1 VSSAAATGG
10 AGTVFV
16 LGAGRAGRSLAR
28 ALVVAGVDVVGLHG
42 RQPDPMAV
50 PPVTGGALP
59 DTLGTA
65 SVILVT
71 VRDAQLGDAL
81 RQLASA
87 RLATGA
93 VVLHASGATDPPEAS
108 ALRALGHGVGTMHP
122 LVPLADP
129 ERAVHLLRDAWIGVD
144 GDPRAIIA
152 ATALAARLGA
162 HALTIPPGQKPRYH
176 AAAVFAANFPVVV
189 AALAERLLEEAGV
202 SEGEARAATIGLM
215 GAAVSNLESGRPHDV
230 LTGPIARGD
239 VASVRGHLA
248 VLADDAP
255 ALDAYVTLSRAALV
269 LAHERGTSAERLAEI
284 SAALDAAQLEAAQR
298 PPSTA

>member
-1 VSSAAATGG
+1 VTPTAADGG
-10 AGTVFV
+10 SVTVFV

-42 RQPDPMAV
+42 RQPDPTAV

-59 DTLGTA
+59 ESLGNA

-81 RQLASA
+81 RQLARA
-87 RLATGA
+87 RLQAGA
-93 VVLHASGATDPPEAS
+93 VVLHASGATDPAEAS
-108 ALRALGHGVGTMHP
+108 SLRALGHGVGTMHP
-122 LVPLADP
+122 LVPLANP
-129 ERAVHLLRDAWIGVD
+129 ARAVDILHDAWIGVD
-144 GDPRAIIA
+144 GDRAAIAA
-152 ATALAARLGA
+152 ATALASRLGA
-162 HALTIPPGQKPRYH
+162 HALTIPPGEKPRYH

-202 SEGEARAATIGLM
+202 AEGEARAATVGLM

-239 VASVRGHLA
+239 VTSVKGHLA
-248 VLADDAP
+248 ALADDAP
-255 ALDAYVTLSRAALV
+255 ALAAYVTLSRAALT
-269 LAHERGTSAERLAEI
+269 LARERGTSPERLAEI
-284 SAALDAAQLEAAQR
+284 SAALDAAQR
-298 PPSTA
+298 PPSTV

>member
-1 VSSAAATGG
+1 VSTAAHGG
-10 AGTVFV
+10 IKTVGTVFV

-28 ALVVAGVDVVGLHG
+28 ALVVAGVDVTGLHG
-42 RQPDPMAV
+42 RHPDASAI

-59 DTLGTA
+59 DTLGDA
-65 SVILVT
+65 GIIIVT

-81 RQLASA
+81 RQLATVT
-87 RLATGA
+87 LQPHA
-93 VVLHASGATDPPEAS
+93 VVLHASGATDPSEA
-108 ALRALGHGVGTMHP
+108 ALLRVRGHAVGTMHP
-122 LVPLADP
+122 LVPLANPD
-129 ERAVHLLRDAWIGVD
+129 RAAAVLSGAWIGVD
-144 GDPRAIIA
+144 GDPPAIAA

-162 HALTIPPGQKPRYH
+162 HALTIPPGEKPRYH

-189 AALAERLLEEAGV
+189 AALAERLLEEAGI
-202 SEGEARAATIGLM
+202 SEGEARAATVGLM

-248 VLADDAP
+248 ALEKDAP
-255 ALDAYVTLSRAALV
+255 ALTAYVTLSRAALT
-269 LAHERGTSAERLAEI
+269 LARERGTPAERLAEI
-284 SAALDAAQLEAAQR
+284 SAALDAVQR

>member
-10 AGTVFV
+10 TGTVFV

-28 ALVVAGVDVVGLHG
+28 AFVVAGVDVVGLHG
-42 RQPDPMAV
+42 RQADPSAT
-50 PPVTGGALP
+50 PPVTGGPLP
-59 DTLGTA
+59 EALGTA

-87 RLATGA
+87 RLAPGA
-93 VVLHASGATDPPEAS
+93 VVLHASGAMDPVEAS
-108 ALRALGHGVGTMHP
+108 ALRSVGHGVGTMHP
-122 LVPLADP
+122 LVPLANPD
-129 ERAVHLLRDAWIGVD
+129 RAVDVLRDAWIGVD
-144 GDPRAIIA
+144 GDADAIRA
-152 ATALAARLGA
+152 ATALVRRIGA

-202 SEGEARAATIGLM
+202 SDGEARAATIGLM

-248 VLADDAP
+248 ALADDAP
-255 ALDAYVTLSRAALV
+255 ALEAYVTLSRAAV
-269 LAHERGTSAERLAEI
+269 TLARERGTSADRLAEI
-284 SAALDAAQLEAAQR
+284 SVALDAAQ
-298 PPSTA
+298 

>member
-1 VSSAAATGG
+1 M
-10 AGTVFV
+10 

-42 RQPDPMAV
+42 RQADASAI

-59 DTLGTA
+59 PTLGTA
-65 SVILVT
+65 SIVLVT

-81 RQLASA
+81 RQIAAA
-87 RLATGA
+87 RPAAGA
-93 VVLHASGATDPPEAS
+93 VILHASGSTDPPEAS

-129 ERAVHLLRDAWIGVD
+129 LRAVEVLRDAWIGVD
-144 GDPRAIIA
+144 GDPAAIA
-152 ATALAARLGA
+152 AAAMLARRLGA

-202 SEGEARAATIGLM
+202 SEREARAATIGLM

-248 VLADDAP
+248 ALAHDAP
-255 ALDAYVTLSRAALV
+255 ALDAYVTLSRAAV
-269 LAHERGTSAERLAEI
+269 TLARERGTSDERLAEI
-284 SAALDAAQLEAAQR
+284 SAALDAAER
-298 PPSTA
+298 

>member
-1 VSSAAATGG
+1 MTPTAADGG
-10 AGTVFV
+10 SVTVFV

-42 RQPDPMAV
+42 RQPDPTAV

-59 DTLGTA
+59 ESLGNA

-81 RQLASA
+81 RQLARA
-87 RLATGA
+87 RLQAGA
-93 VVLHASGATDPPEAS
+93 VVLHASGATDPAEAS
-108 ALRALGHGVGTMHP
+108 SLRALGHGVGTMHP
-122 LVPLADP
+122 LVPLANP
-129 ERAVHLLRDAWIGVD
+129 ARAVDILHDAWIGVD
-144 GDPRAIIA
+144 GDRAAIAA
-152 ATALAARLGA
+152 ATALASRLGA
-162 HALTIPPGQKPRYH
+162 HALTIPPGEKPRYH

-202 SEGEARAATIGLM
+202 AEGEARAATVGLM

-239 VASVRGHLA
+239 VTSVKGHLA
-248 VLADDAP
+248 ALADDAP
-255 ALDAYVTLSRAALV
+255 ALAAYVTLSRAALT
-269 LAHERGTSAERLAEI
+269 LARERGTSPERLAEI
-284 SAALDAAQLEAAQR
+284 SAALDAAQR
-298 PPSTA
+298 PPSTV